1 MKNLKDIIV
10 EKLKINKE
18 TDFNPKDADE
28 KLYKDVYWRM
38 EHPYWKDDEKMKN
51 YYDKGSK
58 PERLVATIKDKNK
71 LCRRFQ
77 SAFKLDWTN
86 AIKVFGDAIVDRGY
100 FTREEIDNFIAYKEL
115 EKMKNK

>member
-38 EHPYWKDDEKMKN
+38 EHPYWKDDEKN
-51 YYDKGSK
+51 
-58 PERLVATIKDKNK
+58 EK
-71 LCRRFQ
+71 L
-77 SAFKLDWTN
+77 L
-86 AIKVFGDAIVDRGY
+86 
-100 FTREEIDNFIAYKEL
+100 
-115 EKMKNK
+115 